1 MLYILV
7 SFLYVSAIIVIRWNL
22 IAVPLRQHL
31 RVAINSVWA
40 RLEVEAFG
48 NQSDEKTNGDEQ
60 IKRLL
65 TDAKRQL
72 NTSIWD
78 KIFWSRGREMNG
90 WRYVHEA
97 V

>member
-48 NQSDEKTNGDEQ
+48 NQSDEKTNADEQ
-60 IKRLL
+60 IKRLV
-65 TDAKRQL
+65 TDAKKD
-72 NTSIWD
+72 N
-78 KIFWSRGREMNG
+78 
-90 WRYVHEA
+90 
-97 V
+97 